1 MNETKQVP
9 ITEDEAFDN
18 KINFLGRWT
27 SILAILAMLMV
38 PCVVTL
44 VFEIQVNLSQAIPI
58 AIGLISMFA
67 PMAIVENI
75 SYYPIIGAGGVY
87 FSCITGNIMNMK
99 LPCALSGRSIA
110 GVEPGSRKGD
120 IISILAVAVSSL
132 VTTAILFISMLAI
145 GQFLAPVL
153 SNPILQPGFA
163 NILPALMGAV
173 AVPFVIRSPR
183 LSVFPIILCLVMYL
197 CPIGKTV
204 FFSPYY
210 QSYTMLGVM
219 LLSVAAA
226 YFMHKQGLLK

>member
-75 SYYPIIGAGGVY
+75 SYFQVY
-87 FSCITGNIMNMK
+87 FEE
-99 LPCALSGRSIA
+99 
-110 GVEPGSRKGD
+110 V
-120 IISILAVAVSSL
+120 
-132 VTTAILFISMLAI
+132 FI
-145 GQFLAPVL
+145 
-153 SNPILQPGFA
+153 
-163 NILPALMGAV
+163 
-173 AVPFVIRSPR
+173 
-183 LSVFPIILCLVMYL
+183 
-197 CPIGKTV
+197 
-204 FFSPYY
+204 
-210 QSYTMLGVM
+210 
-219 LLSVAAA
+219 
-226 YFMHKQGLLK
+226 